1 MPTGFSTRG
10 DHVALCAPGQKI
22 LTASIDGYQTASGT
36 SFAAPFV
43 TAAAAL
49 LVSRSYRRAR
59 PIDAA
64 MVRRLLVE
72 TAQPFAGS
80 FEGCGAGILDAA
92 AALTALDREI
102 DQAPG
107 YAAVSNADGG
117 ADDG

>member
-1 MPTGFSTRG
+1 M
-10 DHVALCAPGQKI
+10 ALIDIGLPH
-22 LTASIDGYQTASGT
+22 LDGYQVASGT

-59 PIDAA
+59 PIDGTI
-64 MVRRLLVE
+64 VRRMLVE
-72 TAQPFAGS
+72 TAQPFAGA
-80 FEGCGAGILDAA
+80 FENCGAGILDAA
-92 AALTALDREI
+92 AALAALDRDI

-107 YAAVSNADGG
+107 YTSAADADGG